1 MTVPRRGSGIL
12 ELAAASS
19 DAAAARALAER
30 CGGVLYTDDRPD
42 ARGLPFRA
50 LVTVIADNPD
60 AVRSAGDVGTYLVCR
75 RLMKAGEAG
84 MIGLFPMVRAA
95 TLSHEAADV
104 HWRDVH
110 APLALKHHGFMTHYT
125 QLSVVENLSGLPLD
139 GFALCGF
146 ATLEDLRQRF
156 YSTADGPEVIAAD
169 VARFA
174 DPRRSPRRLI
184 VREERFG

>member
-1 MTVPRRGSGIL
+1 MGSMHDDGVL
-12 ELAAASS
+12 ELAAAGS
-19 DAAAARALAER
+19 DIEAARVLSER
-30 CGGVLYTDDRPD
+30 YGGTLYTDDRPD
-42 ARGLPFRA
+42 VHGLPFRVLA
-50 LVTVIADNPD
+50 TVATDD
-60 AVRSAGDVGTYLVCR
+60 LQAVKSVGDTGTYLIFR
-75 RLMKAGEAG
+75 RLMKPGEAG
-84 MIGLFPMVRAA
+84 AIGLFPMVRAA
-95 TLSHEAADV
+95 ALSHEAADI

-156 YSTADGPEVIAAD
+156 YSTADGSEVIAAD